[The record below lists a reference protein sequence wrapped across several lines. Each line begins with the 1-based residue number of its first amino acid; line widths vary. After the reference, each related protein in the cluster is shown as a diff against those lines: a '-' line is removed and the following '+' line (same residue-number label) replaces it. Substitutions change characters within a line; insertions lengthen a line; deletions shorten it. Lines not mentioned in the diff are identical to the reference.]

1 MNDKMIPYEE
11 LRGEVRVYK
20 TLVECI
26 AFNMHVIIKMPT
38 NVEMLTQQ
46 MLSELEWALR
56 SADTYLPTDLHH
68 EFQVQFLKRLFVSG
82 SLKEDCLGYIRVHM
96 VSSKRI

>member
-26 AFNMHVIIKMPT
+26 AFNMHVIIKMPNVDTT
-38 NVEMLTQQ
+38 N
-46 MLSELEWALR
+46 ALR
-56 SADTYLPTDLHH
+56 VRMGIA
-68 EFQVQFLKRLFVSG
+68 
-82 SLKEDCLGYIRVHM
+82 
-96 VSSKRI
+96 